1 MFYKKSMGAFRE
13 SNSGPLAPKARI
25 IPLDQMPC
33 LYVVQL
39 MPSISILAFR
49 LEIFFYLLHSVICL
63 MMTPLLFMQIILCEI
78 GSLQNV
84 KGRPICSYSLKQW
97 YVLIFLGTKAVK

>member
-1 MFYKKSMGAFRE
+1 
-13 SNSGPLAPKARI
+13 
-25 IPLDQMPC
+25 
-33 LYVVQL
+33 
-39 MPSISILAFR
+39 
-49 LEIFFYLLHSVICL
+49 
-63 MMTPLLFMQIILCEI
+63 MTPLLFMQIILCEI